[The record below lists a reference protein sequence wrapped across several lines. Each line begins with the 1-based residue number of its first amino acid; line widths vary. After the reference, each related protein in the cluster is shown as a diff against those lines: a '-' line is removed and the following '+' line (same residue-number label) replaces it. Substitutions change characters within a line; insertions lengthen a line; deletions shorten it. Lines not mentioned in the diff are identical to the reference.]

1 MQPARIIGSHVT
13 QEQFGGAWP
22 LTVPAGT
29 LHAHVFGQTA
39 PFSVALTFETAD
51 GTVYAANGIAR
62 GIMPELSLLH
72 AIWQETERLPATED
86 TPEVVLR
93 KDLLALLSFGL
104 TLVDI
109 NQAF

>member
-13 QEQFGGAWP
+13 QEQFGDAWP

-62 GIMPELSLLH
+62 GIMPELPPLYP
-72 AIWQETERLPATED
+72 IWQETERLPATED
-86 TPEVVLR
+86 MPEVVLR
-93 KDLLALLSFGL
+93 RDLLTLLSFGL
-104 TLVDI
+104 TLAGIDH
-109 NQAF
+109 AF